1 MYEKFKQYQRLLKT
15 DGNIIQPW
23 NMYKIRYRLLK
34 KMIPSPNYK
43 KNPNKYYSV
52 WLNSII
58 FPLINVEI

>member
-43 KNPNKYYSV
+43 KKTQQILQCLIKFHY
-52 WLNSII
+52 
-58 FPLINVEI
+58 FPTYQC

>member
-52 WLNSII
+52 
-58 FPLINVEI
+58 